1 MNELL
6 ILIHWPHYGKYH
18 HARFIASTDRV
29 GNLGYKIIGLEITDS
44 EGGYLWGND
53 EKRSP
58 GVNTL
63 FKNTSY
69 GRINP
74 LRVSIGLY
82 RFLQKKSPDIIF
94 INGYS
99 TIDAWVLVLWC
110 KFKHIPAI
118 LMSESQKTDSLR
130 RSRKEAIKTRIIMA
144 YSAALCGGSRQK
156 RYLETLGMPAER
168 IFLGYDAIDN
178 MFFQDQAKIV
188 QNNSTSWIGLP
199 GLENEPPYFLASARF
214 IRRKNIL
221 GLLEAYHQYTK
232 QVVFKGSKPW
242 RLIVLGDGEDKPEI
256 TNLIKNLSLDGVT
269 LAGIQPYEILP
280 VYYGYASAFIHPA
293 LQDQWGLVVNEAMA
307 TGLPVLVSK
316 QSGCAEDLVLD
327 GVNGFQFDARNPTE
341 LAELM
346 VKFSQGEFD
355 CQQMGKESQ
364 RIISQWGLD
373 RFANGLLAAVEAV
386 L

>member
-1 MNELL
+1 
-6 ILIHWPHYGKYH
+6 
-18 HARFIASTDRV
+18 
-29 GNLGYKIIGLEITDS
+29 
-44 EGGYLWGND
+44 
-53 EKRSP
+53 
-58 GVNTL
+58 
-63 FKNTSY
+63 
-69 GRINP
+69 
-74 LRVSIGLY
+74 
-82 RFLQKKSPDIIF
+82 
-94 INGYS
+94 
-99 TIDAWVLVLWC
+99 
-110 KFKHIPAI
+110 
-118 LMSESQKTDSLR
+118 
-130 RSRKEAIKTRIIMA
+130 
-144 YSAALCGGSRQK
+144 
-156 RYLETLGMPAER
+156 
-168 IFLGYDAIDN
+168 